1 MATGYRHM
9 FTHNLQKAADEDSG
23 SEDLEAG
30 EAGDG
35 RNVAVLA
42 DDGAFARSTPGSR
55 LPIVVSVRRVRVCE
69 HRQRPKGTNMKRN
82 HLLAVGVLLA
92 VVATVLL
99 AQQGSPRALRR
110 WEYAVYM
117 TGLGQNGKARLWQRS
132 SGRAGVTE
140 ARRDYVSGDEP
151 YEFCKELGIPYS
163 APIRMDTPG
172 EKLAFELVVLDYFGD
187 QGWELISAPT
197 EQGAVQ
203 KYLFRRIR

>member
-1 MATGYRHM
+1 VFR
-9 FTHNLQKAADEDSG
+9 HNLQKAADEGFG

-30 EAGDG
+30 EGGNG

-42 DDGAFARSTPGSR
+42 DDDTFARSTPGSR
-55 LPIVVSVRRVRVCE
+55 LPIVLSVRRVRVGE
-69 HRQRPKGTNMKRN
+69 HRQRRKGTNMKRN
-82 HLLAVGVLLA
+82 HWLVVGVLLA
-92 VVATVLL
+92 VAATVLL
-99 AQQGSPRALRR
+99 AQQGSPGALRR

-132 SGRAGVTE
+132 SGRAGVSE
-140 ARRDYVSGDEP
+140 ARRDYISGDEP

-163 APIRMDTPG
+163 VPISMNTQS

-203 KYLFRRIR
+203 KYHFRRIR